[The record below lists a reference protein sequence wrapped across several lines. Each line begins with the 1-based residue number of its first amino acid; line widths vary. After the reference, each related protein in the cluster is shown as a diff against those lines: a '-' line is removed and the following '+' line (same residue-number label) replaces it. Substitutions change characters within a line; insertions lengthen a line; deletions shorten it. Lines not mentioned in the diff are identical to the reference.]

1 MFKNRFVVDQNTGSL
16 IGSKHV
22 SSLLAQNDG
31 PVWVT
36 HDGITTFY
44 GGLLPLNRPSYPIL
58 REGSDLG
65 RDKRVNFG
73 LYKINYLFFIFL
85 FILYA
90 AATWSAI
97 NLWSVQIGIR
107 VQIRAHFSLKQC
119 FLFSSGILRHH
130 DVIILIHQSVAF
142 HFSLNL

>member
-16 IGSKHV
+16 IGSKRV
-22 SSLLAQNDG
+22 SSLLVMVPYELRMSIPFNLY
-31 PVWVT
+31 
-36 HDGITTFY
+36 GITTFY

-73 LYKINYLFFIFL
+73 LYKIKYLFFIFL

-90 AATWSAI
+90 AATWTAI
-97 NLWSVQIGIR
+97 NL
-107 VQIRAHFSLKQC
+107 
-119 FLFSSGILRHH
+119 
-130 DVIILIHQSVAF
+130 
-142 HFSLNL
+142 